1 LLTAELRKRLAD
13 RDIQLVLSDAAREFI
28 ARRGFDPVYGAR
40 PLRRFLQH
48 GLETRIGRALIA
60 GNVLE
65 GATIR
70 VDVREDAL
78 TTAIDNPQ
86 PEAVGALAWSSSH
99 SLCPRRISVAGSP
112 LLAYICV
119 SAMLT

>member
-1 LLTAELRKRLAD
+1 M
-13 RDIQLVLSDAAREFI
+13 LSDAAREFI
-28 ARRGFDPVYGAR
+28 ARKGLIPSTAR

-48 GLETRIGRALIA
+48 ELETRIGRALIA

-78 TTAIDNPQ
+78 TTAIENPQ
-86 PEAVGALAWSSSH
+86 PEAVGALA
-99 SLCPRRISVAGSP
+99 
-112 LLAYICV
+112 
-119 SAMLT
+119 

>member
-1 LLTAELRKRLAD
+1 
-13 RDIQLVLSDAAREFI
+13 LVLSDAAREFI
-28 ARRGFDPVYGAR
+28 ARKGFDPVYGAR

-48 GLETRIGRALIA
+48 KLETRIGRALIA

-78 TTAIDNPQ
+78 TTVIENPQ
-86 PEAVGALAWSSSH
+86 PEAVGALA
-99 SLCPRRISVAGSP
+99 
-112 LLAYICV
+112 
-119 SAMLT
+119 